1 MITLADCQAFCD
13 VDATWVEELASRES
27 LTLIAAYA
35 QAQTLHQVEAA
46 SQVVSEMTIAVEL
59 HVLPNP
65 PESAPCVVVYPS
77 RLAA

>member
-35 QAQTLHQVEAA
+35 QAQTMHEVMSPQVTA
-46 SQVVSEMTIAVEL
+46 EL
-59 HVLPNP
+59 HVLPNT
-65 PESAPCVVVYPS
+65 SDSVPCVVVYPN

>member
-35 QAQTLHQVEAA
+35 QAQTLHQVEA
-46 SQVVSEMTIAVEL
+46 VSEMTVAVEL